1 MPLLKSLT
9 SFVSAPVH
17 SAEPAHSERRNAPAK
32 HHRRKCFA
40 TMALFLAL
48 TTPMVLPS
56 QTIAQKLQGGVQQ
69 DDFRIRRNTNGAS
82 SGRSAAEP
90 SLRLQRP
97 QVGNA
102 AASPVDDLAFSA
114 PVQGKADQSKPLVE
128 SAEFANLPKGFDI
141 GAERNSKEMALA
153 WERWHKQFAG
163 AVYSVWNRRAKTPG
177 RAVVKITV
185 YRNRVIVPELLS
197 IRGGPEFRRTLT
209 SVFEDLNGNPGL
221 TFPAKSERD
230 KVSFE
235 AQYIADTDVD
245 PGYSWLK
252 NDVEKIR
259 QDN

>member
-1 MPLLKSLT
+1 MAVFKSRTT
-9 SFVSAPVH
+9 SVLAI
-17 SAEPAHSERRNAPAK
+17 
-32 HHRRKCFA
+32 
-40 TMALFLAL
+40 FLAL
-48 TTPMVLPS
+48 TAGAVWPTTS
-56 QTIAQKLQGGVQQ
+56 SAQKLQGGVQQ
-69 DDFRIRRNTNGAS
+69 DDFRIRRNANGG

-97 QVGNA
+97 QSGNA
-102 AASPVDDLAFSA
+102 QTSPVDDLAFTA
-114 PVQGKADQSKPLVE
+114 PMQGKADSNQSKPLVE

-141 GAERNSKEMALA
+141 GTERNSKEMALA

-197 IRGGPEFRRTLT
+197 IRGGPEFRHTLT

-221 TFPAKSERD
+221 TFPAKSARD

>member
-1 MPLLKSLT
+1 MAVFNSQTT
-9 SFVSAPVH
+9 SAL
-17 SAEPAHSERRNAPAK
+17 
-32 HHRRKCFA
+32 
-40 TMALFLAL
+40 ALFLAL
-48 TTPMVLPS
+48 TASAVLPTS
-56 QTIAQKLQGGVQQ
+56 SAAQKLQGGVQQ
-69 DDFRIRRNTNGAS
+69 DDFRIRRNAGGST

-97 QVGNA
+97 QSGNT
-102 AASPVDDLAFSA
+102 AASPVDDLAFTA
-114 PVQGKADQSKPLVE
+114 PMQGKADANQSKPLVE

-197 IRGGPEFRRTLT
+197 IRGGPEFRHTLT